1 MVEKREKNKFWK
13 KTIEKLIG
21 ELLTIIWK
29 LITDKNIYV

>member
-13 KTIEKLIG
+13 KAIEKLIG